1 MTEDVKKD
9 LAFIVP
15 EGVEFETNVMGL
27 SNEQIERW
35 HDLMHVF
42 FEKLL
47 DGLGEFT
54 QFRWSFN
61 KVIHKHTE
69 LVVEMSRRG
78 ITHYT
83 PINDLDNM
91 KADLHIQSEIPEE
104 PNEILPPGDMNLSF
118 ESPKNIKKEEL

>member
-1 MTEDVKKD
+1 MTEKEVKKD

-15 EGVEFETNVMGL
+15 EGVEFETNVIEL

-91 KADLHIQSEIPEE
+91 KADLHYQSEIPIE
-104 PNEILPPGDMNLSF
+104 NPPPRDMNLTF
-118 ESPKNIKKEEL
+118 EAPKNVKKVDV